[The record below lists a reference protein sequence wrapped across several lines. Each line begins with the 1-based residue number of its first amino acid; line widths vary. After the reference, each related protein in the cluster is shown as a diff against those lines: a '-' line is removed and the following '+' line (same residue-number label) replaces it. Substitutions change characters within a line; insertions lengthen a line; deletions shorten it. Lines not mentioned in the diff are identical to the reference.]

1 MSNFIIGSSKF
12 LITNYKISEDTLK
25 MRELEIFLDSEL
37 MKYAFDFEVR
47 PNNSI
52 YYKKIVPIDS
62 KKCEVKER
70 ELKFTNGKLQLKYDN
85 RNITNLIRNIDKF
98 NVNKRGDL
106 IFLNITTKYN
116 KLTKV
121 LPQKSYSI

>member
-1 MSNFIIGSSKF
+1 MI
-12 LITNYKISEDTLK
+12 NYKISEDTLK
-25 MRELEIFLDSEL
+25 MRELEIFLDGEL
-37 MKYAFDFEVR
+37 TNYAFDFEITS
-47 PNNSI
+47 NNSI

-85 RNITNLIRNIDKF
+85 RNVTNLIRNIKEF
-98 NVNKRGDL
+98 NVSRRGDL
-106 IFLNITTKYN
+106 IFLDVVTENN
-116 KLTKV
+116 KLTKI